1 MGGDGGIDGGNRL
14 QIGIQP
20 RLGDFRRLLRASKV
34 RTAASMAQYFK
45 SPKCLLAELALLTTE
60 TLRFLGEALRVPD
73 QLPDEK
79 RGRAG
84 EDREQQD

>member
-1 MGGDGGIDGGNRL
+1 
-14 QIGIQP
+14 
-20 RLGDFRRLLRASKV
+20 
-34 RTAASMAQYFK
+34 MAQYFK

-60 TLRFLGEALRVPD
+60 TKSRFLGEALRVPD